1 MIEDFKDNFF
11 EEIDSNTVGR
21 DLVLPKDLNVGARI
35 YRLFYKWF
43 FQPEPDLFS
52 AFKLTQNNQNRI
64 DRVMKYINI
73 LHQNVRALRSTTY
86 TEKIIEAVVK
96 YQLDEMKQETK
107 EIIDI
112 VTDELRY
119 IIPIC
124 SNVR

>member
-1 MIEDFKDNFF
+1 
-11 EEIDSNTVGR
+11 
-21 DLVLPKDLNVGARI
+21 
-35 YRLFYKWF
+35 
-43 FQPEPDLFS
+43 
-52 AFKLTQNNQNRI
+52 
-64 DRVMKYINI
+64 MKYINI